1 MIQVLVSCVMWAL
14 VTSLLV
20 LRRGRTDHSITYASI
35 IIALAMTL
43 NIDPV
48 YLVLDPLF
56 GGTNFITL
64 AGDMLLMVGL
74 YFLGRGVMRAGEYRP
89 RLVRIAISLPTLLI
103 FLVCVATMFSF
114 ADRGHTTAT
123 FMSDHGDQPLVGA
136 YSITVFTYCGVVLA
150 AMLALAIGQCR
161 VTQGMLRVPALL
173 LAIGA
178 SCGIALCVTV
188 VIMDVTHV
196 IGALDLMRLVDA
208 AYGPLTLATF
218 LFLCA
223 GFVAQPATRSVLRRL
238 RGVRTDAFLMQLD
251 PIWRNATKLRPGL
264 SKWHPAPEVFEDP
277 EAKLYRHVVEIRD
290 AMIDPRVVF
299 VISPTDLALLE
310 RAENHLLV
318 RGATSVKSTR
328 ITTTDL
334 NKALK

>member
-20 LRRGRTDHSITYASI
+20 LRRRRADHSITYAST

-48 YLVLDPLF
+48 YLALDPLF

-64 AGDMLLMVGL
+64 AGDMLLMIGL
-74 YFLGRGVMRAGEYRP
+74 YFLGIGVMRAGEYRP

-103 FLVCVATMFSF
+103 SLVYVATMFSF

-123 FMSDHGDQPLVGA
+123 FMSDYGDQPLVGA

-161 VTQGMLRVPALL
+161 VTHGLLRVPAAL

-178 SCGIALCVTV
+178 SCGIALCATV
-188 VIMDVTHV
+188 VFMDVTHM

-238 RGVRTDAFLMQLD
+238 RGVRTDAFLIQLD

-264 SKWHPAPEVFEDP
+264 SKWHPASEVFEDP

-290 AMIDPRVVF
+290 AMIDPRVAF
-299 VISPTDLALLE
+299 EISPTDLALLE

-318 RGATSVKSTR
+318 PGTTSVKSTR
-328 ITTTDL
+328 FTTTDL
-334 NKALK
+334 DEALK